1 MNDGPPVSGGPSAS
15 DGPSGVTGLV
25 PGYGAAA
32 PVDPDDMAREAGRLG
47 LLGRGFDGGSGRLLH
62 RLGLTEGWH
71 VLEVGVGGGS
81 MSRWLAEQVGADG
94 RVMATDIDLQ
104 FVGDQPTNVIVRQHD
119 IVADRLPAE
128 HFDLAHARAVL
139 QHVPEREVALANMVA
154 ATKPGGWVVIEDID
168 WLVFDAQDLPEPF
181 ATLSRT
187 VRRHHTE
194 TSGYDGEWG
203 RRLLGA
209 LAGAG
214 LVDVESR
221 GRVVTMH
228 GGTPS
233 AEWYVLALERARP
246 AIISSGLLGAD
257 LVDAALA
264 QARDPSFAVL
274 GPLTISAWGRR
285 PSGDGSS

>member
-1 MNDGPPVSGGPSAS
+1 VS
-15 DGPSGVTGLV
+15 DGLV

-32 PVDPDDMAREAGRLG
+32 PVDPGDVAREAQRHELLGQGFDRGSAKLLGRLG
-47 LLGRGFDGGSGRLLH
+47 LAP
-62 RLGLTEGWH
+62 GWH

-81 MSRWLAEQVGADG
+81 MARWLAEQVGADG

-104 FVGDQPTNVIVRQHD
+104 FAGDQPDNVMLRRHD
-119 IVADRLPAE
+119 IAVDRLPAE

-139 QHVPEREVALANMVA
+139 QHLPGREQALANMVA

-187 VRRHHTE
+187 VRDHHAA
-194 TSGYDGEWG
+194 SAGYDGEWG
-203 RRLLGA
+203 RRMLGA
-209 LAGAG
+209 LGHAG
-214 LVDVESR
+214 LTDVDAR
-221 GRVVTMH
+221 GKVVTMH

-246 AIISSGLLGAD
+246 AVVSAGLLPAG
-257 LVDAALA
+257 LVDEALA

-285 PSGDGSS
+285 PPA